1 MAAIYPHAWTS
12 ALGDDPSGVAADTW
26 ASALSGLTPA
36 QLAEGLR
43 ACVAEGREWPP
54 SAGRF
59 RAMCLGIPTLAAV
72 RLQRQGKLPIT
83 AFARMVSQHVDEYA
97 VQRAPSAVAD
107 RMLAEAYD
115 VARELVMRGHPLPD
129 EPVGAIAAEAPA
141 PSKPADPAHV
151 SRVLGEID
159 QLLPKPP
166 APVDLGPEE
175 VERQSRSAKERGL
188 PPDRKTLAAGGES

>member
-1 MAAIYPHAWTS
+1 MYPHAWTS

-72 RLQRQGKLPIT
+72 RLQRQGRLPIT
-83 AFARMVSQHVDEYA
+83 AFARLVSQHVDEYA
-97 VQRAPSAVAD
+97 AKRAPSAVAD

-115 VARELVMRGHPLPD
+115 VARELVMRGHPLPA
-129 EPVGAIAAEAPA
+129 EPVGEIAQED
-141 PSKPADPAHV
+141 PSPRRPADPAHV
-151 SRVLGEID
+151 SRVLAEID
-159 QLLPKPP
+159 
-166 APVDLGPEE
+166 AT
-175 VERQSRSAKERGL
+175 L